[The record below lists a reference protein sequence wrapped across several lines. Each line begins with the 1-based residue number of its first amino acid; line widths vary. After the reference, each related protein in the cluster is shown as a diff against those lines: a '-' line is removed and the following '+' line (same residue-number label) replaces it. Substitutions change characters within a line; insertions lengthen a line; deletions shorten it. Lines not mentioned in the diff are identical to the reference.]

1 MMATMGK
8 GGYGTFFTYGAFC
21 FSMFLFV
28 WFLIPGKQLPCT
40 NYM

>member
-28 WFLIPGKQLPCT
+28 WFLIPEGKLPPRI
-40 NYM
+40 